1 MVVEYDIGALKGD
14 LRRALTYDNALISF
28 VAGLATWF
36 LYKIFFAPL
45 HDIPGPFITRFT
57 KFWFFHR
64 VLYGSKLNW
73 DTLRLHQKY
82 GKVVRL
88 GPNHVSISDDA
99 DVQSVYGGHPAF
111 PKSKWYD
118 AFLPPNGANNLF
130 TDRNNERHAQLRRQ
144 YSNMYS
150 MTTAV
155 VSYDHFIN
163 ECVDAYSQRMRE
175 MGDKQFDLTWWSYCY
190 AADTVSKVLFSKRF
204 GYMDNGEDIGGHSKW
219 VYKNMVY
226 GTYVGIVD
234 GLNFKVWKAMELL
247 GRIGIKIPHPPAF
260 LMDFTFGAIHKRRE
274 ERKAGH
280 HKSPDA
286 NGSIDLMDKMINAH
300 ENDPKTFPET
310 NIFSGLVIGVVAGAD
325 TTSTSITATLY
336 YLLKNPAAMARLRAE
351 LSTLSRPADSTHFAF
366 KDVQAL
372 PFLEAVIREGM
383 RLCPGGANS
392 FEREV
397 PAGGLRLVS
406 GQFLPAGTVIGV
418 NALIS
423 QYSEDAFGPDAATFR
438 PERWL
443 DADKDQLAQMNRHW
457 VGFGLGARN
466 CLGRHVAT
474 LAMKKWF
481 SELLTRFEFELVDK
495 DQKLDMKCYTVVYID
510 EIPVIVK
517 EL

>member
-144 YSNMYS
+144 YS
-150 MTTAV
+150 
-155 VSYDHFIN
+155 
-163 ECVDAYSQRMRE
+163 QRMRE

-234 GLNFKVWKAMELL
+234 GLNFKVWKVMELL
-247 GRIGIKIPHPPAF
+247 GKIGIKIPHPPAF

-466 CLGRHVAT
+466 CLGRH
-474 LAMKKWF
+474 
-481 SELLTRFEFELVDK
+481 LLTRFEFELVDK
-495 DQKLDMKCYTVVYID
+495 DHKLDMKCYTVVYID
-510 EIPVIVK
+510 EIPVRVK
-517 EL
+517 ELYENRQDVYCL